1 MKTRAILILAVLV
14 SPGLFATTGAA
25 TLETWGWAAL
35 EQRPE
40 WYFSDEARE
49 VAEKVLW
56 SRR

>member
-1 MKTRAILILAVLV
+1 MPTIGLAVLV

-35 EQRPE
+35 EQKPE